1 MIVNAWTRATL
12 SPPTISGSQRSNLG
26 MRPDERVELAH
37 TPQRLVGETDLAS
50 HGVPS
55 AGLAQAHNS
64 DSTAYAAPRSKL
76 ESRAE
81 GGVATVRPVEYAV
94 NSSCARDWGSKKL
107 AYLAV
112 ASSPTGTRPGAAAR
126 SAKISAAATSA
137 SSALP

>member
-1 MIVNAWTRATL
+1 MCAQTSVSSLSTRHSALLAKPTL
-12 SPPTISGSQRSNLG
+12 RPTAS
-26 MRPDERVELAH
+26 RPRALRRR
-37 TPQRLVGETDLAS
+37 T
-50 HGVPS
+50 
-55 AGLAQAHNS
+55 NS

-81 GGVATVRPVEYAV
+81 GGVTTVRPVEYAV
-94 NSSCARDWGSKKL
+94 NSSCARAWGSKKL